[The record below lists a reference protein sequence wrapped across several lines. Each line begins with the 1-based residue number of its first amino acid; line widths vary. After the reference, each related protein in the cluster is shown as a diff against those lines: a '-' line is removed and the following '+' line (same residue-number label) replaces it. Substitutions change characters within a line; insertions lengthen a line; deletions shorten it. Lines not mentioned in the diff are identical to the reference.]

1 MGARPISF
9 ICLVLI
15 IGFASVF
22 DTIVAASMSETI
34 DEPDYIAYG
43 AQVLHLRPD
52 RTEYFFDSKTPIS
65 ALNAIPRAVA
75 SYLDRH
81 HAPHR
86 IVAIL
91 RELYVARLASIVATL
106 LLNFFVYRWAHD
118 LYGPSAA
125 LASSVMV
132 VLAPNLIAH
141 GTLAT
146 NDGYFALGVVG
157 SLYFFRQYLL
167 RPTLRNACLSGFT
180 LAFAQLTKS
189 LAIFLYALVCIFL
202 VVIAFSRT
210 RNAAP
215 LTRKNLVVYVA
226 IAMAFFLVLTN
237 VAYCFDRT
245 FASLSSYHFES
256 ASFLRLQ
263 RMPVLRKAL
272 VPLPYPFL
280 QGLDMMKYS
289 DDMGITYGNIYLL
302 GQLRSVHDPQFHNF
316 KSYYAVALFFKE
328 PIALQILFFLGL
340 IWICQNRG
348 REGFLAREG
357 LLLAA
362 AATLIV
368 WESFFRKSQIGIRNI
383 LPALAVDIV
392 IAGAA
397 FSSIASLSRTKKI
410 VLGLLLLWLSLST
423 LSYYPHMIPYMNEWV
438 FDRRL
443 SYKILADSNLDW
455 GQNSRLVEE
464 FLKKN
469 PDVILNPDTPISGRV
484 LVRANRLVGIYPDH
498 KPMLWLSR
506 YRPVT
511 HIGYAHL
518 LFVVPANDIATDA
531 RVVRGASSE

>member
-1 MGARPISF
+1 MNQPTQA
-9 ICLVLI
+9 LEH
-15 IGFASVF
+15 ASV
-22 DTIVAASMSETI
+22 
-34 DEPDYIAYG
+34 
-43 AQVLHLRPD
+43 
-52 RTEYFFDSKTPIS
+52 
-65 ALNAIPRAVA
+65 
-75 SYLDRH
+75 
-81 HAPHR
+81 
-86 IVAIL
+86 
-91 RELYVARLASIVATL
+91 
-106 LLNFFVYRWAHD
+106 
-118 LYGPSAA
+118 
-125 LASSVMV
+125 
-132 VLAPNLIAH
+132 
-141 GTLAT
+141 
-146 NDGYFALGVVG
+146 
-157 SLYFFRQYLL
+157 RQY
-167 RPTLRNACLSGFT
+167 C
-180 LAFAQLTKS
+180 K
-189 LAIFLYALVCIFL
+189 AL
-202 VVIAFSRT
+202 
-210 RNAAP
+210 
-215 LTRKNLVVYVA
+215 
-226 IAMAFFLVLTN
+226 
-237 VAYCFDRT
+237 
-245 FASLSSYHFES
+245 
-256 ASFLRLQ
+256 
-263 RMPVLRKAL
+263 RMPVLRNAL

-348 REGFLAREG
+348 REGFLAGEG

-362 AATLIV
+362 AATLVV

-392 IAGAA
+392 IAGAG

>member
-1 MGARPISF
+1 VGARPKNVSF
-9 ICLVLI
+9 LCLVLV

-22 DTIVAASMSETI
+22 DTIIAASMSETI

-43 AQVLHLRPD
+43 VQVLHLRPD
-52 RTEYFFDSKTPIS
+52 RSQYFFDSKTPIS
-65 ALNAIPRAVA
+65 ALNAIPRVA
-75 SYLDRH
+75 AAYLDGH
-81 HAPHR
+81 GVPHR
-86 IVAIL
+86 ILAIL
-91 RELYVARLASIVATL
+91 GELRVARLASIMAAL
-106 LLNFFVYRWAHD
+106 LLNFFVYQWAHD
-118 LYGPSAA
+118 LYGSSAA

-132 VLAPNLIAH
+132 VLSPNLIAH

-146 NDGYFALGVVG
+146 NDGYFTLGVVA
-157 SLYFFRQYLL
+157 SLYFFRRYLL
-167 RPTLRNACLSGFT
+167 QPTLRNACLSGFT

-189 LAIFLYALVCIFL
+189 LAIFLYPLVCIFL
-202 VVIAFSRT
+202 VLIALSRT
-210 RNAAP
+210 RSAAP
-215 LTRKNLVVYVA
+215 LTRKSLVVYVA
-226 IAMAFFLVLTN
+226 IAVAFFFVLTN

-245 FASLSSYHFES
+245 FTALSSYHFES
-256 ASFLRLQ
+256 ASFVRLQ
-263 RMPVLRKAL
+263 RMPVLRNAL

-302 GQLRSVHDPQFHNF
+302 GELRRVHEPQFHNF

-340 IWICQNRG
+340 IWIWQNCC
-348 REGFLAREG
+348 REGFLAGEG

-362 AATLIV
+362 AATLMV
-368 WESFFRKSQIGIRNI
+368 WESLFRKSQIGIRNI
-383 LPALAVDIV
+383 LPALAIDII

-397 FSSIASLSRTKKI
+397 FSSIASMSRTKKLA
-410 VLGLLLLWLSLST
+410 LGLLMLWLCLST

-455 GQNSRLVEE
+455 GQNSRLVDE

-469 PDVILNPDTPISGRV
+469 PDVVLNPDSPISGRV
-484 LVRANRLVGIYPDH
+484 LVGTNRLVGIYPDH

-506 YRPVT
+506 YRPVA
-511 HIGYAHL
+511 HVGYAHL
-518 LFVVPANDIATDA
+518 LFVVPANEIATGT
-531 RVVRGASSE
+531 RGERTE